1 MESLHPIVVH
11 FAIALI
17 SIGIVADGIYQ
28 ISRNE
33 RYGAMV
39 VPLLMGGLI
48 FAISAVITGL
58 QAEKVVAIPA
68 HLHDHVNAHR
78 LSAILSTGGTA
89 LTLLF
94 HWLLEKQ
101 RYSRGIIK
109 WGYRIIAITT
119 LALLFRTGLLGGEMV
134 YKYGIGTQ
142 QEKEMPSPSRDLF
155 QSSDNNK

>member
-1 MESLHPIVVH
+1 MEALHPIVVH

-39 VPLLMGGLI
+39 VPLLLGGLI
-48 FAISAVITGL
+48 FAVSAVLTGL
-58 QAEKVVAIPA
+58 QAEKSVEIPA
-68 HLHDHVNAHR
+68 HLHSHVKAHR
-78 LSAILSTGGTA
+78 ISAFLATGGTA
-89 LTLLF
+89 LTLVL
-94 HWLLEKQ
+94 HWLVEKY
-101 RYSRGIIK
+101 RYTRKAVK
-109 WGYRIIAITT
+109 WGYRVVALIT

-142 QEKEMPSPSRDLF
+142 QENSVFPSRDLF
-155 QSSDNNK
+155 QSTDNE

>member
-39 VPLLMGGLI
+39 VPLLIGGLV

-58 QAEKVVAIPA
+58 QAEKTVEIPA
-68 HLHDHVNAHR
+68 HLQDHVNAHR
-78 LSAILSTGGTA
+78 ISAILATVGTA
-89 LTLLF
+89 ITLVL
-94 HWLLEKQ
+94 HWLLEKY
-101 RYSRGIIK
+101 RYTRGMLK
-109 WGYRIIAITT
+109 WGYRLVAIAT
-119 LALLFRTGLLGGEMV
+119 LAMLFRTGLLGGEMV

-142 QEKEMPSPSRDLF
+142 QEKSVPPSRELF
-155 QSSDNNK
+155 QSTDDN